1 MQSARFDGERVASQL
16 NGASWFFQ
24 TRLRSN
30 VLSRLKSGPD
40 YTRLPLIAM
49 ENMKFGAGRIRMHD
63 PFRCRRSL
71 MAALLWAN
79 RGSVKVDSSV
89 ILYLR

>member
-40 YTRLPLIAM
+40 YTRSPLIAM
-49 ENMKFGAGRIRMHD
+49 ENMKFGLGLIRRARSVSVPPPARDHVTLGKSRI
-63 PFRCRRSL
+63 
-71 MAALLWAN
+71 
-79 RGSVKVDSSV
+79 G
-89 ILYLR
+89 

>member
-40 YTRLPLIAM
+40 YTRLSLITM
-49 ENMKFGAGRIRMHD
+49 ENMKFGAWVDRDAQSVWVPPQPH
-63 PFRCRRSL
+63 
-71 MAALLWAN
+71 
-79 RGSVKVDSSV
+79 GSVTLGKSQIS
-89 ILYLR
+89 